1 MQDNL
6 TKLRELSWI
15 DSQTRVIII
24 QLTLYNSNIQLF
36 TSATFLIEFLS
47 TGGVFPQSRFQP
59 IDLHNEFQGFS
70 SILHSI
76 FAIIYMLFII
86 YFTFI
91 EIHSLIKLKKK
102 YFHSI
107 WCFIQWGTI
116 ISSWIGLGIYIWR
129 YFQGLHLSKF
139 FQQTNGYE
147 YINIQI
153 DVDVN
158 DILMF
163 LFGFCC
169 FFSTIKYLY
178 LFRFNTR
185 LSQFGKTL
193 EYVQKDLLYFALT
206 FLIVFI
212 SFICLFYLLFNSK
225 ISSCSDVYHTTE
237 MLFEMLLL
245 RFNTQD
251 LYQANTF
258 LGPLVFSLFIYF
270 LVFICCTIIISIIYN
285 GFRHIRRQTK
295 LISNQDQN
303 QDVLLFILM
312 KMKHTLGMYNFIK
325 SSQI

>member
-1 MQDNL
+1 
-6 TKLRELSWI
+6 
-15 DSQTRVIII
+15 
-24 QLTLYNSNIQLF
+24 
-36 TSATFLIEFLS
+36 
-47 TGGVFPQSRFQP
+47 
-59 IDLHNEFQGFS
+59 
-70 SILHSI
+70 
-76 FAIIYMLFII
+76 
-86 YFTFI
+86 
-91 EIHSLIKLKKK
+91 
-102 YFHSI
+102 
-107 WCFIQWGTI
+107 
-116 ISSWIGLGIYIWR
+116 
-129 YFQGLHLSKF
+129 
-139 FQQTNGYE
+139 
-147 YINIQI
+147 
-153 DVDVN
+153 
-158 DILMF
+158 MF

-312 KMKHTLGMYNFIK
+312 KIKHKLGIY
-325 SSQI
+325 SSRISRK